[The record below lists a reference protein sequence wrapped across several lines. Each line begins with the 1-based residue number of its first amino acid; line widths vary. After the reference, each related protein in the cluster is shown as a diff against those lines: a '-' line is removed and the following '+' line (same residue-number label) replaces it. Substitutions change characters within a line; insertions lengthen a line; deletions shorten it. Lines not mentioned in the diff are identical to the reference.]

1 MQDADLRLSR
11 GRDRPACSAVRLAL
25 SRVPSPRRSSGR
37 ASAPFA
43 ELLAGAEA
51 DLLAV
56 GMILAEQ
63 DDQWQDGRRLLP
75 ARTMAADRPGSAA
88 AIWRACAL
96 WSTRESRT
104 AHQRPRSPA
113 TVLPMLPLSWSL
125 RAFGTWTIRPHVVE
139 NPEALGDRMFTKQRP
154 HEYEHEVRALGYL
167 TDRVPE
173 RV

>member
-1 MQDADLRLSR
+1 
-11 GRDRPACSAVRLAL
+11 LA
-25 SRVPSPRRSSGR
+25 PPGPRRVVPPAALQR
-37 ASAPFA
+37 PFA

-63 DDQWQDGRRLLP
+63 DDQWQDGRRCFRP
-75 ARTMAADRPGSAA
+75 ETMAATDGVSSGL
-88 AIWRACAL
+88 WRACAPG
-96 WSTRESRT
+96 R
-104 AHQRPRSPA
+104 HGVA
-113 TVLPMLPLSWSL
+113 TVTTTEKPSDVLPTL
-125 RAFGTWTIRPHVVE
+125 RYRGPEGVRYVVIRARGE